1 MQLPPPEEQLKIIK
15 RGVVEII
22 SDGELSKLLEES
34 YKDRRPL
41 RIKAGFD
48 PTAPDIHLGH
58 TVLLEKLRQ
67 FQELGHIVLFIIGDF
82 TGMIG
87 DPTGRSEL
95 RRPMTREE
103 ILKNAETYKEQAFK
117 ILDPEK
123 TEIKFNSEW
132 FRKMDTIEFAR
143 LGAMQT
149 VARMLEREDFKKRF
163 KDHQDIT
170 ILEFYYPLLQ
180 AYDSVYLRADIE
192 IGGTDQRFNLLM
204 GRTMQKKMGMRE
216 QVIIMMPLLE
226 GLDGVQKMSKSL
238 GNYVGITE
246 PPKEMF
252 GKIMSISDE
261 LMLRYYELLSHLS
274 IDELE
279 RLKKGIKDGSI
290 HPMEAKK
297 SLAEEI
303 VSRYH
308 GRDTAQ
314 KARSEFERIFSRR
327 ELPED
332 IPVYTLGDGDEE
344 IWLPRI
350 MKAAGIVKSTG
361 EAIRLIKQGGV
372 SVNGEKWLDPEKNM
386 PRGEYI
392 LKVGK
397 RRFLK
402 IQPS

>member
-1 MQLPPPEEQLKIIK
+1 MPMKPPEEQLKVIK

-22 SDGELSKLLEES
+22 SEEELSRLLGDS
-34 YKDRRPL
+34 YKENRPL

-87 DPTGRSEL
+87 DPSGRSEL
-95 RRPMTREE
+95 RKPMTREE
-103 ILKNAETYKEQAFK
+103 ILKNAETYREQAFK

-123 TEIKFNSEW
+123 TEIRFNSEW

-149 VARMLEREDFKKRF
+149 VARMLERDDFKKRF
-163 KDHQDIT
+163 KNHQDIT

-204 GRTMQKKMGMRE
+204 GRSMQKKMGMRE

-246 PPKEMF
+246 PPQEMF

-274 IDELE
+274 VDELE
-279 RLKKGIKDGSI
+279 ELKRGIKDGSI

-308 GRDTAQ
+308 GREAAQ
-314 KARSEFERIFSRR
+314 KARSEFERVFSKR
-327 ELPED
+327 EIPED
-332 IPVYTLGDGDEE
+332 IPVYTLEDGDEE

-350 MKAAGIVKSTG
+350 MKSAGLVKSTG

-372 SVNGEKWLDPEKNM
+372 SVNGEKWLDPEKNI

-402 IQPS
+402 IIPS